1 MDSASAEQF
10 KDQHD
15 NAPVLDAYIATHR
28 YFILR
33 IVKAI
38 KLPNWL
44 TCSLY
49 AVLVYAALRL
59 ALFAVG
65 ADVSEPLYTRSL
77 VIMPFLAAY
86 MAMLCPV
93 VADSTA
99 RLAEELAPVLRT
111 DDRTGE
117 NKTSGLYSLSNTSLF
132 LWTLGFQIVPA
143 LLQLAFTDQTS
154 PGEWV
159 IFWGRQLL
167 FLHYTF
173 YIFLYAQLRGISQF
187 INREVE
193 VSLHHMDELRPIGRI
208 GLKLASVVAF
218 ALALVLI
225 VQAAFSTAPGVVA
238 VTAVMSAPAYILVL
252 LAVWMPAN
260 PVRQKIRAAKEA
272 ELSRIRQTMKRGET
286 LEVLGGTI
294 SGLQL
299 LEYRDR
305 LDDIS
310 TWPMDYKSG
319 RRLVAYLLLPV
330 ISWIAAGLVSLG
342 IQQTFT

>member
-1 MDSASAEQF
+1 MDSASAERVS
-10 KDQHD
+10 DHHR
-15 NAPVLDAYIATHR
+15 NASVLDAYIEPHR

-33 IVKAI
+33 IVEAI

-44 TCSLY
+44 TCIL
-49 AVLVYAALRL
+49 YAALVYVVLRL
-59 ALFAVG
+59 VLVGVG
-65 ADVSEPLYTRSL
+65 ADISEPLYARGL
-77 VIMPFLAAY
+77 ILMPFLAAY

-93 VADSTA
+93 VADSTT

-117 NKTSGLYSLSNTSLF
+117 NNASGLYSLSNTSLF
-132 LWTLGFQIVPA
+132 FWTLGFQVIPA

-154 PGEWV
+154 AGDWV
-159 IFWGRQLL
+159 IFWARQLL

-193 VSLHHMDELRPIGRI
+193 ASLHHMDELRPIGRI

-218 ALALVLI
+218 ALAVVLI
-225 VQAAFSTAPGVVA
+225 VQAALSTDPGVVA

-260 PVRQKIRAAKEA
+260 PVRQKIQAAKDA
-272 ELSRIRQTMKRGET
+272 ELSRIRQTMKRGES
-286 LEVLGGTI
+286 LELFGETVGGV
-294 SGLQL
+294 QL
-299 LEYRDR
+299 LDYRNR
-305 LDDIS
+305 VDDIS
-310 TWPMDYKSG
+310 AWPMDLKSG
-319 RRLVAYLLLPV
+319 GRLVAYLLLPV
-330 ISWIAAGLVSLG
+330 ISWIAAAVVSLLVE
-342 IQQTFT
+342 QAFW